1 MKKEQTRQELQAFMQ
16 EQMENSNIIIFIIFL
31 GKLAEEAFK
40 KQKTQEK
47 EIVSRSL
54 QDDLRAKERLKKEA
68 ERMKRL
74 AIKQKE
80 FNMREAKIKKRE
92 NK

>member
-40 KQKTQEK
+40 KKKIQEK